1 MMNFDYEKL
10 KTVGRTSAKALSYAQ
25 SAISPDKKLSDIAAD
40 IEKYIEEQGFSQSFP
55 VNLSIDNEAAHYT
68 PTFNDQR
75 TVGKDSVI
83 KIDLGAR
90 KDTYLTD
97 CAATVCVGSGDN
109 RLYEASAKALNNA
122 ISLVRSGRKVNEIGR
137 EIEKTAVSYGFKPIR
152 NLGGH
157 GIGEHELHADIFIP
171 NFDNGDSTALEDGQ
185 VIAIEPFMTNGE
197 GYVEDGENIEIFQ
210 KTGSNQVRSRD
221 AREIAGFIDSNYGPY
236 PFAVRWLGKE
246 MEKLSEFGI
255 RRALAELSA
264 AGNIEQ
270 FPVLRERKG
279 GFVAQAEKTMI
290 VNGDSCIA
298 LNG

>member
-171 NFDNGDSTALEDGQ
+171 NFDNGDNTALAEGS
-185 VIAIEPFMTNGE
+185 VIAIEPFLTTGIGQVIE
-197 GYVEDGENIEIFQ
+197 GDHLQIFQ
-210 KTGSNQVRSRD
+210 AISDRMPRSLE
-221 AREIAGFIDSNYGPY
+221 AREAFSIINSEFSTY
-236 PFAVRWLGKE
+236 PFAMRWLIKSMGGA
-246 MEKLSEFGI
+246 EF
-255 RRALAELSA
+255 RARKAVAELLQI
-264 AGNIEQ
+264 GDLEP
-270 FPVLRERKG
+270 FPVLVEKTG
-279 GFVAQAEKTMI
+279 GIVAQAEKTLI
-290 VNGDSCIA
+290 VTKDSCEIVT
-298 LNG
+298 